1 MRCAIC
7 DVKLTKND
15 YSDICS
21 VCQWHVKDALN
32 EGGIEEWSSDDLPQF
47 YSSLYSAW
55 GFKDEK

>member
-15 YSDICS
+15 YSDICA

-32 EGGIEEWSSDDLPQF
+32 EGGIDQWTSDDAPK
-47 YSSLYSAW
+47 LYSKLYHDW
-55 GFKDEK
+55 GFKDD